1 MKPEEIRILAE
12 PQSETSCLFTVDR
25 PVYSDSTYYFT
36 SKESAASSPLASKL
50 FALDG
55 VASLLVSHDQITVN
69 QTGQFDWRDLGKR
82 VGAAIREQMITG
94 EPSIAADLK
103 SNLPSSEQIRARVQ
117 EVLDAQVNPQLG
129 AHGGFVRLVEVRDN
143 NVLIQ
148 MGGGCQGCGMAKMTL
163 RNGVEVAIR
172 RHVPEVGAIVDTT
185 DHASGRNPFYAPTP

>member
-12 PQSETSCLFTVDR
+12 PQSETSCRFTVDR
-25 PVYSDSTYYFT
+25 PVYPDASFYFT
-36 SKESAASSPLASKL
+36 SRELAASSPLAAKL

-55 VASLLVSHDQITVN
+55 VASLLISHDQITVD

-82 VGAAIREQMITG
+82 IGAAIRDQIISG
-94 EPSIAADLK
+94 EPAIAADVK
-103 SNLPSSEQIRARVQ
+103 NNLPSSEQIRERVQ

-143 NVLIQ
+143 NVLLQ

-185 DHASGRNPFYAPTP
+185 DHASGRNPFYAPTN